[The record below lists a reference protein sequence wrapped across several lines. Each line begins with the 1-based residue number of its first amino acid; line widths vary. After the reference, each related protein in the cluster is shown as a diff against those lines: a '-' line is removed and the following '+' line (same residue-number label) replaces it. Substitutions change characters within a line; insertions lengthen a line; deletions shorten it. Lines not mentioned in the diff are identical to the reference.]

1 MTIPNLDCK
10 IEIYCSLCPSEDPQK
25 VKQSISNLFADIKIK
40 QSQDSIKADSKN
52 IADLEKIQQTIHSRN
67 SQKTY
72 RRNLTKNLIN
82 DTTWF
87 YLNKQAA
94 FVGTVALCEEAE
106 ESPLGPIKVFLQS
119 KNIETIIDWLV
130 S

>member
-1 MTIPNLDCK
+1 MTTPNLDCK
-10 IEIYCSLCPSEDPQK
+10 IEVYCSLCPSEDPQK
-25 VKQSISNLFADIKIK
+25 VKHSVSNLFADIKIK
-40 QSQDSIKADSKN
+40 HSQDSIKADSKN